1 MAKAVAKEQ
10 GGEGDELKHFLLWA
24 GMLTAPIA
32 WSIQFLIIYALVM
45 HVCKVQNARSLHLTS
60 VVFIAI
66 GIAAG
71 ILSWWNTMQAAEGI
85 EEERESTLFL
95 GRLGLLTS
103 AMFTLIMI
111 AQVIPTFFID
121 PCWQ

>member
-1 MAKAVAKEQ
+1 MA
-10 GGEGDELKHFLLWA
+10 
-24 GMLTAPIA
+24 
-32 WSIQFLIIYALVM
+32 S
-45 HVCKVQNARSLHLTS
+45 
-60 VVFIAI
+60 
-66 GIAAG
+66 G
-71 ILSWWNTMQAAEGI
+71 ILAWRNLGQVEHSF
-85 EEERESTLFL
+85 EEERESILFL